1 MSTQSYVN
9 ASDALPNLLYRILKR
24 GEVTPSRNGE
34 TKELLME
41 QFTLRN
47 PRQRYITTPGRRV
60 SLPAQIAETMWLL
73 AGRNDIGWLENYLP
87 RAKDFSDDG
96 EIWRGAYGPRIRK
109 WQSFSREAE
118 MNELEI
124 TEIDQLA
131 HVVQLLK
138 EDPGTRRAVITIYD
152 PAIDSVGVSKDR
164 PCNNWVHFVG
174 RNGFLHGHVTIR
186 SNDVFWGWSG
196 INQFEWSALLEIVA
210 GLVGMQVGTLTFSVS
225 SLHLYD
231 RHYDRAQELA
241 DSMRTTVP
249 PTLKQAPGFKM
260 RPGCELDSFDLLV
273 QKWFRIEQTIREE
286 PRGSA
291 FMEISNFPEPMLQSW
306 LFALYAWW
314 HDDIKGIFEEN
325 SATRELAGTDLEA
338 CLLASPKRKKPMA
351 ERDAV
356 AHGPV
361 GLSTSVHYSPDGQ
374 GFVEFVAQLHREKH
388 AAYGDSWKKRGE
400 MLGIMANIARK
411 MDRLGVAGGGDTAA
425 DTAIDLLVYLI
436 KYRLWLCEQWSA
448 PIPMA
453 IQSISSEDL
462 AFSDDPER
470 VTEMLDYLPKM
481 NISSVQDLLIISG
494 LEANFRTL
502 ERVINDEETS
512 LEREDVVDRM
522 IPAAYTLALRLWT
535 KEEKAKWKA
544 ENEKRIWKGYDA

>member
-24 GEVTPSRNGE
+24 GELVESRNGQ

-109 WQSFSREAE
+109 WSAWSDEHGDIAE
-118 MNELEI
+118 
-124 TEIDQLA
+124 TDQLA
-131 HVVQLLK
+131 HVVNLLK
-138 EDPGTRRAVITIYD
+138 SDPGTRRAVITIYD
-152 PAIDSVGVSKDR
+152 PAIDTQPGKDI

-231 RHYDRAQELA
+231 RHFDRAQELA

-249 PTLKQAPGFKM
+249 QSLKQAPGFKV
-260 RPGCELDSFDLLV
+260 PNLYGDTVAELDNIID
-273 QKWFRIEQTIREE
+273 KWFRIEQMIREE

-291 FMEISNFPEPMLQSW
+291 WMEMQNFPEPMMRSW

-314 HDDIKGIFEEN
+314 HNDIKGIFAEN
-325 SATRELAGTDLEA
+325 SATRELIGTDLEA
-338 CLLASPKRKKPMA
+338 CLAASPKRKKP
-351 ERDAV
+351 EPV
-356 AHGPV
+356 APPLVELG
-361 GLSTSVHYSPDGQ
+361 GETFTTG
-374 GFVEFVAQLHREKH
+374 GINFVEFVAQLHREKH

-436 KYRLWLCEQWSA
+436 KYDLWIHEQNSGDA
-448 PIPMA
+448 
-453 IQSISSEDL
+453 DL
-462 AFSDDPER
+462 TDDPEY
-470 VTEMLDYLPKM
+470 VTEVLKVLTGKNAWHLKANNLKIIALDG
-481 NISSVQDLLIISG
+481 NFDLLEKVVMG
-494 LEANFRTL
+494 R
-502 ERVINDEETS
+502 DKY
-512 LEREDVVDRM
+512 DVTRQNILDAM
-522 IPAAYTLALRLWT
+522 IPQAYSLALSLWT
-535 KEEKAKWKA
+535 AEEKAKWKA
-544 ENEKRIWKGYDA
+544 TNDKRIWKGYDA